1 MSGGPGGGSKNLQSV
16 PATGL
21 GGAGHAVIFAI
32 LSMMMQKKRV
42 APLFW
47 MTQRTSPTIVIYE
60 RTPKGERPFPKPI
73 QRFRRGPLHMS
84 QRPTIIARSS

>member
-42 APLFW
+42 APLFLDDAADVANN
-47 MTQRTSPTIVIYE
+47 RD
-60 RTPKGERPFPKPI
+60 
-73 QRFRRGPLHMS
+73 L
-84 QRPTIIARSS
+84 